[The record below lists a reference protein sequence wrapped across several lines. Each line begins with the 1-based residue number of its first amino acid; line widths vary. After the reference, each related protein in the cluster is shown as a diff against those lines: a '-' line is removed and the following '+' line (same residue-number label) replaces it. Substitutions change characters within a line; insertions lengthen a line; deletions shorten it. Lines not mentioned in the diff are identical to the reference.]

1 MANIANITI
10 SEDDYKSLLISGAFM
25 YVKVI
30 SVKILPDDKDLKSD
44 ENYIA
49 LQKEYTKARKNLEDY
64 RFQKTTNL

>member
-10 SEDDYKSLLISGAFM
+10 SEDDYKSLLINGAFL
-25 YVKVI
+25 YIKVI
-30 SVKILPDDKDLKSD
+30 SAKILPDDKDLKSD

>member
-10 SEDDYKSLLISGAFM
+10 SEDDYKSLLFAGAFM

-49 LQKEYTKARKNLEDY
+49 LQKEYTKSRKNLEDY
-64 RFQKTTNL
+64 RFKKTTNL

>member
-10 SEDDYKSLLISGAFM
+10 SEDDYKSLLFNGAFM
-25 YVKVI
+25 YIKVI

>member
-10 SEDDYKSLLISGAFM
+10 SEDDYKSLFFTGAFM